1 MADKKNITF
10 YFSVFVAV
18 FDKQANIHCI
28 DSTSRPIS
36 SRYRNAT
43 DQAMAMD
50 RFQSYFRKRDNFFS
64 GKQKDAVRTG
74 QKVYSLIYDF
84 CMVVRI
90 FKVTTS
96 LSIFS
101 TTRPCLA
108 QQRKQMKTIKFDNTN
123 DKSHHR
129 FRQPHLLQQRLLI
142 LCSFSFVCFSFW
154 LFIQFIAIVCFS
166 FLSSWELF
174 FLF

>member
-1 MADKKNITF
+1 MADKRNFTF
-10 YFSVFVAV
+10 YVSVFVAV
-18 FDKQANIHCI
+18 FDKQANICCI

-36 SRYRNAT
+36 SRDHNAT
-43 DQAMAMD
+43 DQAMTMD

-64 GKQKDAVRTG
+64 GKQQGAVRTD

-101 TTRPCLA
+101 TTQPSLA
-108 QQRKQMKTIKFDNTN
+108 QQRKQMKTIKFDNTTN
-123 DKSHHR
+123 
-129 FRQPHLLQQRLLI
+129 LI
-142 LCSFSFVCFSFW
+142 ISFGNH
-154 LFIQFIAIVCFS
+154 IY
-166 FLSSWELF
+166 SSRDY
-174 FLF
+174 